1 MNPGTLLCL
10 KSAYRGRGHP
20 DDGIIGI
27 VLEDSG
33 RDYRV
38 LFTDLSG
45 GLTVERVKVGEM
57 MTYYE
62 EIL

>member
-27 VLEDSG
+27 VLEGSG

-45 GLTVERVKVGEM
+45 GLSVERVKGVEM